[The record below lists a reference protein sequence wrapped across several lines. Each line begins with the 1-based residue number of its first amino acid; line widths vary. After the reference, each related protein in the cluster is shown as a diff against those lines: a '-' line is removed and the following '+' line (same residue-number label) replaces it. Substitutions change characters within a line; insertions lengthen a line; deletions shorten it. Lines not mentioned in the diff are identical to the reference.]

1 VLCYCEEGGEVGVA
15 GEGEREGVRLGRERK
30 RKKMKGMTWHDT
42 MRILSSV
49 IDIIMLDLLLVWL
62 SYY

>member
-1 VLCYCEEGGEVGVA
+1 MLCYSEEGGEVGVA
-15 GEGEREGVRLGRERK
+15 GEGEIEGVRLGRKRK

-42 MRILSSV
+42 VLIWSSV
-49 IDIIMLDLLLVWL
+49 INIMMLDLLLVWF